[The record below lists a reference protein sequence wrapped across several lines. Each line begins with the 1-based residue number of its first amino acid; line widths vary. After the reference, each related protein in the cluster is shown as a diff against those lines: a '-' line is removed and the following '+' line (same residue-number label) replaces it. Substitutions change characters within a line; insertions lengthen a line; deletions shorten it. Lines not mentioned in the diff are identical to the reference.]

1 VDEAA
6 RTTGFPRRER
16 DKFSRPEIIFARR
29 LLCRAETFT
38 YWLVVA
44 PLLAHLP
51 ARLAYRAACW
61 RADQISRYWPDKSR
75 EAVHNLR
82 QVLGSELGQE
92 EAERVVRD
100 LLRFASCAVI
110 DLMLLR
116 DGTRPLAKLVEIRGR
131 EHLKAALAD
140 GKGAILC
147 SAHYGSHMSG
157 FSLLHASGS
166 PVTSI
171 ARWWWNYESDKRSVQ
186 RFWALNYARRVL
198 RYRQRPNIEPWPGRL
213 GVAAQAASA
222 LRDNEVVTIGIDSAP
237 VDADIAR
244 TIDVPFL
251 GHQARLLPGVV
262 TLARLTGAPV
272 LMTFMYRSADYRH
285 QVLEISPPV
294 PMDGDTA
301 TAFQRCVAAVEAAIR
316 KHPANWEYWFEPDD
330 LAKLGLLPDDQC
342 PAVQA
347 ADQADQAGE
356 FQQSAR

>member
-1 VDEAA
+1 MDEAA
-6 RTTGFPRRER
+6 RTASFPRRER
-16 DKFSRPEIIFARR
+16 DKASQPEITSARR
-29 LLCRAETFT
+29 LLWRAETFT

-44 PLLAHLP
+44 PLLARLP
-51 ARLAYRAACW
+51 AKLAYRAACW
-61 RADQISRYWPDKSR
+61 RADQISRYWPDKNR

-82 QVLGSELGQE
+82 QVLGSELGQG
-92 EAERVVRD
+92 EAELVVRD
-100 LLRFASCAVI
+100 LFRFDSCKVI

-116 DGTRPLAKLVEIRGR
+116 DGTRPLEKLVEIRGH
-131 EHLKAALAD
+131 EHLKAALAN

-147 SAHYGSHMSG
+147 TAHFGSHMSG
-157 FSLLHASGS
+157 FSLLHANGS
-166 PVTSI
+166 PVTCI

-186 RFWALNYARRVL
+186 RFWDLNYARRVL
-198 RYRQRPNIEPWPGRL
+198 RYRQRPNIEPWPGRV

-222 LRDNEVVTIGIDSAP
+222 LRDNEVVTIAVDAAP
-237 VDADIAR
+237 VDADMRR

-301 TAFQRCVAAVEAAIR
+301 TAFQRCVAAIDAAIR
-316 KHPANWEYWFEPDD
+316 KHPANWEYWFESDD
-330 LAKLGLLPDDQC
+330 LAKLGLLPDDER
-342 PAVQA
+342 PAVP
-347 ADQADQAGE
+347 DLRKVPPRS
-356 FQQSAR
+356 QSYA